1 MGDTT
6 DDLLAMAKQIALVPE
21 PRELDML
28 LTAGE
33 RIAMSLLAI
42 AINARGCKA
51 ASYTGSQA
59 GIITDTQHGAA
70 RIVEIRPKR
79 ILESLGE
86 GNVVIVA
93 GFQGLSTNY
102 DITTLGR
109 GGSDTTAVAMA
120 AAVGAEVCEIY
131 TDVEG
136 RVHRRPPDRA
146 RRAEGADDLLRGDA
160 RALGRGR
167 QGPEL
172 AVGGVRSAPR
182 RGAPRAVVVR
192 GRAGHVGAG
201 GGRSSR
207 WKAC

>member
-1 MGDTT
+1 MPIIVQKYGGTSVGTTERIQAVADRVVRAKEDGYQVIVAVSAMGDTT

-70 RIVEIRPKR
+70 RIVEIRPER
-79 ILESLGE
+79 ILGSLGE

-136 RVHRRPPDRA
+136 VFTADLGSNPP
-146 RRAEGADDLLRGDA
+146 
-160 RALGRGR
+160 RGR
-167 QGPEL
+167 CR
-172 AVGGVRSAPR
+172 RSPTKRCSNSPPR
-182 RGAPRAVVVR
+182 VPR
-192 GRAGHVGAG
+192 
-201 GGRSSR
+201 S
-207 WKAC
+207 